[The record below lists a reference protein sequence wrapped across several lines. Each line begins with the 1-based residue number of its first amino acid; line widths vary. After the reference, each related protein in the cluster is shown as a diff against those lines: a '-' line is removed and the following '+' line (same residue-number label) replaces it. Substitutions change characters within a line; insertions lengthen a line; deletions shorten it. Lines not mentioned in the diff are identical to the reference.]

1 MSNPK
6 SNRRDF
12 LKAGAAAGGL
22 AAFAAGFSETGTRA
36 AQAWLGDKKTNG
48 VHGHSL
54 EPEMRVGA
62 DGKLEPNPN
71 QQVSYTMCLGCT
83 TQCGVRVRIDKAS
96 QSVVRVAGNPY
107 SPLSADPH
115 LPMGTPVRKSFQHL
129 SRLDEKGLA
138 GRSTACGR
146 GNAMLEQMNS
156 PFRITQ
162 PLKRV
167 GPRNSGKWEPI
178 AFEQLLKEVVEGG
191 ELFPGE
197 GRVKGLA
204 ELRSFDPIDP
214 EAPELGPKVNQV
226 ALLSSVN
233 DGRVTFMRRFMNRA
247 YGTAN
252 VAGHGSY
259 CGGSYRTGSGAVFG
273 NTKAMPHAKPD
284 LEHAEFVIFIGTAP
298 ANAGNPFKRQ
308 GTLLAKARTEGKLN
322 YVVVDPVLTHADNMV
337 AEDRSRWVPIK
348 PGTDGALAMAMI
360 RWIIE
365 SERFD
370 AHFLAQPNQ
379 AVAEAAGEA
388 AWCNAT
394 HLVVAEPGHPRDG
407 FFLRGSDLGL
417 EVAEAD
423 KYKDAD
429 PFVVI
434 DQATGKPMIHTQAT
448 GPAVLFVDQAVELG
462 GQPVRVRSSLDLL
475 RASANAQTVEQYSE
489 ACGIPVDVIVGLA
502 REFTSHGKK
511 AAINSHG
518 GTMAGNGFHNAFALV
533 SLNTLIGNLNRK
545 GGTFVNGGGFKE
557 EAGPRYLLDKFDG
570 QVKIGGTFL
579 GRNNPYE
586 KSSEFKRKKAAG
598 KPYPAEQP
606 WYPVPPQLATEWL
619 NSALTRYPYGLEAM
633 ILWAANP
640 VYGIPGIRTLADKT
654 LGDPKVIPLVVA
666 IDCFI
671 NESSAYA
678 DYIVP
683 DSFMYESWGFTAPWA
698 GVPTKCYVARWP
710 VVEPKMTKTADG
722 QPASMESFF
731 IAAAKAMNLP
741 GFGDDAGQDA
751 DGIPFAIHRAE
762 DYYLRAAANL
772 AFTGKAPVGDASDDD
787 IMLTNVTRILP
798 DLKSTLKEDEVR
810 KVAFLYTRG
819 GRYQPAKEAWED
831 KEGRDGWAAWRFTK
845 PLQVYS
851 EIVGTAKNALTGKRF
866 SGVPVWEP
874 PRFADGTPVR
884 TVYGEQ
890 DWPLQLISYKSPL
903 QNSYSIGAGRLRGLH
918 PDNPVAINPA
928 DAERLGIKT
937 GDAIT
942 IATPTG
948 SATAVAVVR
957 HGVRQGVLAVE
968 HGFGHRELGAR
979 AHTIGTNRQPEIPA
993 IGAGIC
999 LNDLG
1004 LIDPTRTS
1012 PAVFVDP
1019 VAGTSVRQ
1027 GLPARVA
1034 RA

>member
-1 MSNPK
+1 MSIPK
-6 SNRRDF
+6 SNRRDV

-36 AQAWLGDKKTNG
+36 AQSWFGDKTTNG
-48 VHGHSL
+48 VHGRSL
-54 EPEMRVGA
+54 EPEMRIA
-62 DGKLEPNPN
+62 PNGKLELNPN

-83 TQCGVRVRIDKAS
+83 TQCGVRVRIDKAT

-115 LPMGTPVRKSFQHL
+115 LPMGTPVRKSFLHL
-129 SRLDEKGLA
+129 SRLEEKGLA

-146 GNAMLEQMNS
+146 GNAVLEQMNS
-156 PFRITQ
+156 PFRVTQ

-178 AFEQLLKEVVEGG
+178 PFEQLVKEVVFGG
-191 ELFPGE
+191 QLFPGE
-197 GRVKGLA
+197 GKVKGLA
-204 ELRSFDPIDP
+204 DLRSFAPIDP

-233 DGRVTFMRRFMNRA
+233 DGRELFMKRFMQA
-247 YGTAN
+247 SYGTMN
-252 VAGHGSY
+252 VVGHGSY
-259 CGGSYRTGSGAVFG
+259 CGGSYRSGSGAAFG
-273 NTKAMPHAKPD
+273 NTKQMPHAKPD
-284 LEHAEFVIFIGTAP
+284 LENAEFVIFVGTAP

-308 GTLLAKARTEGKLN
+308 GTLLAKARSEGKLN

-337 AEDRSRWVPIK
+337 AEDRSRWIPIK

-365 SERFD
+365 AERYD
-370 AHFLAQPNQ
+370 AHFLSQPNL

-394 HLVVAEPGHPRDG
+394 HLVVAEPGHPRNG

-417 EVAEAD
+417 AVPEAD
-423 KYKDAD
+423 KYKEAD

-434 DQATGKPMIHTQAT
+434 DQATAAPTIHAKAT
-448 GPAVLFVDQAVELG
+448 GPAALFVDQAVAVG
-462 GQPVRVRSSLDLL
+462 GQSVRVRSSLDLL
-475 RASANAQTVEQYSE
+475 REAANTHTIAQYAD
-489 ACGIPVDVIVGLA
+489 ACGIPADIIEGLA

-518 GTMAGNGFHNAFALV
+518 GTMAGNGFTNAFALV
-533 SLNTLIGNLNRK
+533 SLNTLVGNLNRK
-545 GGTFVNGGGFKE
+545 GGTVTNAGGFKE
-557 EAGPRYLLDKFDG
+557 EEGPRYQLAEFDG
-570 QVKIGGTFL
+570 KVKFGGTFL
-579 GRNNPYE
+579 GRNQPYE
-586 KSSEFKRKKAAG
+586 KSTEFKKKKEAG

-606 WYPVPPQLATEWL
+606 WYATAPQLATEWL
-619 NSALTRYPYGLEAM
+619 NSALTRYPYGVEALL
-633 ILWAANP
+633 LWATNP
-640 VYGIPGIRTLADKT
+640 VYGIPGIRKLADQT

-671 NESSAYA
+671 NETSAYA

-683 DSFMYESWGFTAPWA
+683 DGFMYECWGFAAAWA

-731 IAAAKAMNLP
+731 IAAAKAMGLP
-741 GFGDDAGQDA
+741 GFGDNAGKDA
-751 DGIPFAIHRAE
+751 DGTAFAIHRAE

-772 AFTGKAPVGDASDDD
+772 AFTGKAPVGEASDDD
-787 IMLTNVTRILP
+787 IALTNVSRILP
-798 DLKSTLKEDEVR
+798 DLKAVLKEDEIR

-819 GRYQPAKEAWED
+819 GRYQPAKEAWDET
-831 KEGRDGWAAWRFTK
+831 EGRQDWATWRFTK
-845 PLQVYS
+845 PLQVYN
-851 EIVGTAKNALTGKRF
+851 ETVGTAKDALTGKRF
-866 SGVPVWEP
+866 AGVPVWAP

-884 TVYGEQ
+884 QVYSEQ
-890 DWPLQLISYKSPL
+890 DWPLQLVSYKSPL
-903 QNSYSIGAGRLRGLH
+903 QNSYSIAAGRLRGLH
-918 PDNPVAINPA
+918 PDNPVAINPV
-928 DAERLGIKT
+928 DAERLGIAT

-948 SATAVAVVR
+948 AAQAVAVVR
-957 HGVRQGVLAVE
+957 YGVRQGVLAVE

-979 AHTIGTNRQPEIPA
+979 AHTIGTDRQPVIPA
-993 IGAGIC
+993 IAAGIC

-1004 LIDPTRTS
+1004 LVDPTRKS

-1019 VAGTSVRQ
+1019 VAGTAVRQ
-1027 GLPARVA
+1027 GLPARVVKA
-1034 RA
+1034 

>member
-1 MSNPK
+1 M

-22 AAFAAGFSETGTRA
+22 AAFAAGFSETGARA
-36 AQAWLGDKKTNG
+36 AQSWFGDKKTNG
-48 VHGHSL
+48 VHGRSL
-54 EPEMRVGA
+54 EPEMRIAA
-62 DGKLEPNPN
+62 DGTLELNPN

-83 TQCGVRVRIDKAS
+83 TQCGVRVRIDKAT
-96 QSVVRVAGNPY
+96 QTVLRVAGNPY

-115 LPMGTPVRKSFQHL
+115 LPMATPVRKSFLHL
-129 SRLDEKGLA
+129 SRLAEQGLA

-146 GNAMLEQMNS
+146 GNAVLEQMTS
-156 PFRITQ
+156 PFRVTQ

-167 GPRNSGKWEPI
+167 GPRNSGRWQPI
-178 AFEQLLKEVVEGG
+178 AFEQLVQEVVFGG
-191 ELFPGE
+191 DLFPGE

-204 ELRSFDPIDP
+204 ELRGFDPIDP
-214 EAPELGPKVNQV
+214 AAPELGPRVNQV

-233 DGRVTFMRRFMNRA
+233 DGREAFMQRFMQRA
-247 YGTAN
+247 YGTVN
-252 VAGHGSY
+252 VVGHGSY
-259 CGGSYRTGSGAVFG
+259 CGGSYRSGSGAAFG
-273 NTKAMPHAKPD
+273 NTKQMPHAKPD
-284 LEHAEFVIFIGTAP
+284 LDNAEFVIFIGTAP

-308 GTLLAKARTEGKLN
+308 GTLLAKARTEGTLN

-337 AEDRSRWVPIK
+337 AEERSRWIPIK

-360 RWIIE
+360 RWIME
-365 SERFD
+365 NGRFD
-370 AHFLAQPNQ
+370 AAFLAQPNQ
-379 AVAEAAGEA
+379 KLAEDAGEA

-394 HLVVAEPGHPRDG
+394 HLVVAEAGHPRQG
-407 FFLRGSDLGL
+407 FFLRGSDMGIA
-417 EVAEAD
+417 VAD
-423 KYKDAD
+423 SDRYKDAD

-434 DQATGKPMIHTQAT
+434 DQATGQPVIHAQAS
-448 GPAVLFVDQAVELG
+448 GPAVLFVDQAITVG
-462 GQPVRVRSSLDLL
+462 GQPLRVRSSLDLL
-475 RASANAQTVEQYSE
+475 RDSANAHTMAAYSQ
-489 ACGIPVDVIVGLA
+489 ACGIPVEVIEGLA

-511 AAINSHG
+511 AAVNSHG
-518 GTMAGNGFHNAFALV
+518 GTMAGNGFANAFALV

-545 GGTFVNGGGFKE
+545 GGTITNAGGFKE
-557 EAGPRYLLDKFDG
+557 EEGPRYHLAAFDG
-570 QVKIGGTFL
+570 EIKPGGTFL
-579 GRNNPYE
+579 GRNMPYE
-586 KSSEFKRKKAAG
+586 KSSEFKRKKEAG

-606 WYPVPPQLATEWL
+606 WYPTAPQLATEWL
-619 NSALTRYPYGLEAM
+619 NSALTRYPYGVEAL

-640 VYGIPGIRTLADKT
+640 VYGIPGIRPLAEKT

-683 DSFMYESWGFTAPWA
+683 DGFMYECWGFTAAWA
-698 GVPTKCYVARWP
+698 GVPTKTYLTRWP
-710 VVEPKMTKTADG
+710 VVEPKMEKAADG

-741 GFGDDAGQDA
+741 GFGDNAGKDAAGT
-751 DGIPFAIHRAE
+751 PFAIHRPE

-787 IMLTNVTRILP
+787 IMLTNVSRIMP
-798 DLKSTLKEDEVR
+798 DLKRTLKEDEVR

-819 GRYQPAKEAWED
+819 GRHQPAKEAWDD
-831 KEGRDGWAAWRFTK
+831 KDWAAWRFTK
-845 PLQVYS
+845 PLQVYN
-851 EIVGTAKNALTGKRF
+851 ETVGTARDAMTGKRF
-866 SGVPVWEP
+866 AGVPAWTP

-884 TVYGEQ
+884 TVYSER

-903 QNSYSIGAGRLRGLH
+903 QNSYSIGASRLRGLH
-918 PDNPVAINPA
+918 PENPVAVNPA
-928 DAERLGIKT
+928 DADALGIRT
-937 GDAIT
+937 GDTIT
-942 IATPTG
+942 ITTPAG
-948 SATAVAVVR
+948 SAKAVAVVR
-957 HGVRQGVLAVE
+957 HGVRQGVLAIE

-979 AHTIGTNRQPEIPA
+979 AHQIGDRRQPHIPA

-1004 LIDPTRTS
+1004 LVDPTRTS

-1019 VAGTSVRQ
+1019 VAGTAVRQ
-1027 GLPARVA
+1027 GIPARLAKV
-1034 RA
+1034 